1 MLMLISV
8 FFFFSDRNFFSQEA
22 VLFQGAIQELENV
35 MKIVLGRTRERRT
48 SSSRDNNTIPVW

>member
-1 MLMLISV
+1 MLMLISD
-8 FFFFSDRNFFSQEA
+8 FFFSNRNFFSQEA

>member
-1 MLMLISV
+1 MLMLISD
-8 FFFFSDRNFFSQEA
+8 FFFSNRNFFSQEA

-48 SSSRDNNTIPVW
+48 SSSRDNNTVLVW

>member
-8 FFFFSDRNFFSQEA
+8 LFFSNRNFFSQEA

-48 SSSRDNNTIPVW
+48 SSSRHNNTIPVW

>member
-8 FFFFSDRNFFSQEA
+8 FFFSNRNFFSQEA

>member
-8 FFFFSDRNFFSQEA
+8 FFFSNRNFFSQEA

-48 SSSRDNNTIPVW
+48 SSSRDNNTVLVW